1 MDRQYFEPIDR
12 IDLDNMEDGSEIF
25 WEKASYIYED
35 QITETI
41 KNGKLKK
48 ITKTV
53 FKGIKYEPFR
63 TKLSKYHHRSISG
76 MEACLIMDP
85 NGEYPYTP
93 NWQDDWIYACSDS
106 IGTMWRR
113 KSEPD
118 NNI

>member
-1 MDRQYFEPIDR
+1 MDSKYFEPIDNR
-12 IDLDNMEDGSEIF
+12 DIDNMEDGSEIF
-25 WEKASYIYED
+25 WEKASYIFED
-35 QITETI
+35 QTTETI

-48 ITKTV
+48 TKKSV
-53 FKGIKYEPFR
+53 FKGIKYEAFR

-85 NGEYPYTP
+85 NGEYPYIP
-93 NWQDDWIYACSDS
+93 SWQSEWIYACSDS